1 MLCINISVYENYLND
16 YDYILNID
24 KYNNITLSEELK
36 SCLQIFNINIT
47 HLFLIDNNNFFRYFS
62 TQLKFIQKI
71 QQNLI
76 LTKILLVNFVGVL
89 RRKLKL

>member
-1 MLCINISVYENYLND
+1 MLCIKISVYENYLND

-47 HLFLIDNNNFFRYFS
+47 YLFLIDNNNFFRYFS